1 MAKGKVSFAVVLA
14 TAVIL
19 CSRLLAADGKAAE
32 HNATYISTDMDSVI
46 VFEEGKVRFG
56 PFLAIS
62 AAAWASSTA
71 SYISPSDKIQCVSMG
86 PRDNSVE
93 FAIKRPIRVDDHYKC
108 GRTTFVV
115 TRCFMNCRSA
125 VVLVE
130 ARLGAGRPGI
140 LKSYMYVDD
149 CLGLVAY
156 SQIKDF
162 TAGIPLD
169 VPFLRSEVGVLA
181 SKSYPQCRLF

>member
-1 MAKGKVSFAVVLA
+1 MVKGKISFAVALA
-14 TAVIL
+14 TTLVL
-19 CSRLLAADGKAAE
+19 CSRLAVANGEATQ
-32 HNATYISTDMDSVI
+32 HNATYISTDLDSVI
-46 VFEEGKVRFG
+46 VFEGGKVRFG

-62 AAAWASSTA
+62 AAAWGSSTT

-86 PRDNSVE
+86 PHDNSVE
-93 FAIKRPIRVDDHYKC
+93 FAIKRPIRVADHYKC

-130 ARLGAGRPGI
+130 TRLGAGRPGT

-149 CLGLVAY
+149 CLGVVAY
-156 SQIKDF
+156 SQVKDF

-169 VPFLRSEVGVLA
+169 APWLRSGVGVLA
-181 SKSYPQCRLF
+181 SNSYPQCRLF